1 MKVMWKDFAL
11 CGASSAFTYFS
22 TKEVCGEIMTMTVIN
37 FIVNLITLTLV
48 LLKQPVK
55 VVDTRNLS
63 DLR

>member
-1 MKVMWKDFAL
+1 MWKDFAL

>member
-1 MKVMWKDFAL
+1 MWKDLAL
-11 CGASSAFTYFS
+11 CGASSAFTFFS

-48 LLKQPVK
+48 VLKQPVK
-55 VVDTRNLS
+55 VIENRDVS

>member
-1 MKVMWKDFAL
+1 MWKDFAL
-11 CGASSAFTYFS
+11 CGASSAFTYFR

-48 LLKQPVK
+48 LLKQPVN
-55 VVDTRNLS
+55 VVDTRNPS